1 MPVPT
6 STLINSDSEL
16 STDDRMEQQR
26 RIWEQRHA
34 EEQERRRRAEQQRI
48 GSPFKHPWWQPFG
61 VIGPAPRCL
70 NEYLTMEISNSIRS
84 KPNWESKYKNEE
96 ICQKWIKE
104 IKDQCKDKTNSIDQI
119 IEFVF
124 KELEWY
130 ERVERELG
138 AFKVG
143 CDDKILYSNAAI
155 SESLKNDFKSGV
167 DKLVASFNGNFDYHP
182 GSDQAVVDL
191 VHPSLFV
198 VQYDKTPVIRNGVLE
213 VVKYHEEIQ
222 NVKPDVDCYGISEKF
237 QWLPALMAKNSSGKF
252 EFESYINNLHPVKHK
267 DLYDSIG
274 AIFNAAIPG
283 LNCTLT
289 RYASKEHIRIPI
301 PIGNDA
307 YTEEYIRA
315 HEELDLELEREAEET
330 GVDYDWERME
340 EFEETKAQ
348 FLREIIP
355 KWEGDP
361 EFDKPINLSNFDNLK
376 VIVKLADIE
385 LTPERPS
392 YPGGSWHVEGAIN
405 EDIVATVLYYYDI
418 ENISESKLSFRTG
431 FEDPQYE
438 QGDNVYTEVIFGL
451 HDEDIMVKD
460 IGNIEA
466 KEDRIV
472 IFPNMFQHHVDP
484 FELTDKTKPG
494 RRRILCFFIVDP
506 YNDKVL
512 SSKQVP
518 PQNNEW
524 WNDATLD
531 YLFPNNL
538 KERIL
543 DLKNGETWPMT
554 FEHAAIV
561 REALMEERSARES
574 LDDGYNESAFMRT
587 FSLCEH

>member
-1 MPVPT
+1 M
-6 STLINSDSEL
+6 
-16 STDDRMEQQR
+16 
-26 RIWEQRHA
+26 
-34 EEQERRRRAEQQRI
+34 
-48 GSPFKHPWWQPFG
+48 
-61 VIGPAPRCL
+61 
-70 NEYLTMEISNSIRS
+70 
-84 KPNWESKYKNEE
+84 
-96 ICQKWIKE
+96 
-104 IKDQCKDKTNSIDQI
+104 
-119 IEFVF
+119 
-124 KELEWY
+124 
-130 ERVERELG
+130 
-138 AFKVG
+138 
-143 CDDKILYSNAAI
+143 IL
-155 SESLKNDFKSGV
+155 K
-167 DKLVASFNGNFDYHP
+167 
-182 GSDQAVVDL
+182 
-191 VHPSLFV
+191 
-198 VQYDKTPVIRNGVLE
+198 
-213 VVKYHEEIQ
+213 
-222 NVKPDVDCYGISEKF
+222 
-237 QWLPALMAKNSSGKF
+237 
-252 EFESYINNLHPVKHK
+252 
-267 DLYDSIG
+267 
-274 AIFNAAIPG
+274 
-283 LNCTLT
+283 
-289 RYASKEHIRIPI
+289 
-301 PIGNDA
+301 
-307 YTEEYIRA
+307 
-315 HEELDLELEREAEET
+315 
-330 GVDYDWERME
+330 
-340 EFEETKAQ
+340 
-348 FLREIIP
+348 
-355 KWEGDP
+355 
-361 EFDKPINLSNFDNLK
+361 
-376 VIVKLADIE
+376 
-385 LTPERPS
+385 
-392 YPGGSWHVEGAIN
+392 
-405 EDIVATVLYYYDI
+405 
-418 ENISESKLSFRTG
+418 NISESKLSFRTG